1 MAATLGAFNVEF
13 AQEQPEPAPGY
24 NQALEF
30 LLGRV
35 NFEKTGHKPYSAS
48 HYKLSRMRMLLQWL
62 GNPQLRLPT
71 IHIAGTKGKGSTA
84 TYLFEILRA
93 AGHRVG
99 LFTSPHLLKLEERFT
114 VDGEYCPADLLVR
127 LVERLREV
135 EDKLMEETGEKATF
149 FELSTALAWLYFEA
163 AQVDAVVLEVGLGGR
178 LDSTNV
184 CAPLLTIITSISL
197 DHQAQ
202 LGNTI
207 TLIAGEKGGI
217 IKQQIPVICGAR
229 HPDASDVI
237 VRKATE
243 CQAPIRCIGVDFDA
257 RWGGSK
263 LTPLESTPPQIPSPE
278 STSSSAERLLPK
290 LTGQID
296 YYEKATGFAFAN
308 VTLGMPGKHQSDNA
322 SIAIAA
328 TRWLIELGWRIDE
341 SQLRQGLIRARARG
355 RFELVGVAPFR
366 IIDTAHNEASIVSL
380 VEALKDYFPQS
391 RRVVIFAAS
400 RDKDLRVMLRELIQ
414 ATDILILTQYRENPR
429 AVPASQLQ
437 EIVSE
442 LIASE
447 EFLFQKKM
455 LAHTVITKDPAEAYE
470 VGLQLCGPDDLLCA
484 TGSFFLAA
492 ELFPIIGLRR
502 FERLTENNRNRE
514 VEP

>member
-1 MAATLGAFNVEF
+1 MAATLGAFNVET

-24 NQALEF
+24 NHALEF

-48 HYKLSRMRMLLQWL
+48 HYKLSRMQMLLQWL

-93 AGHRVG
+93 AGYRVG

-114 VDGEYCPADLLVR
+114 VDGVYCPADLLVR

-135 EDKLMEETGEKATF
+135 EDKLTEETGEKATF

-163 AQVDAVVLEVGLGGR
+163 AKVDVVVLEVGLGGR

-207 TLIAGEKGGI
+207 ALIAGEKAGI
-217 IKQQIPVICGAR
+217 IKEQIPVVCGAR
-229 HPDASDVI
+229 HPDANDVI

-243 CQAPIRCIGVDFDA
+243 CQAPLRCIAVDFDA
-257 RWGGSK
+257 RWGGSGFTK
-263 LTPLESTPPQIPSPE
+263 PESTPPE
-278 STSSSAERLLPK
+278 STFSESKLFSTSGPLPK

-296 YYEKATGFAFAN
+296 YFEKSREFELAN
-308 VTLGMPGKHQSDNA
+308 ATLGMPGKHQCDNA
-322 SIAIAA
+322 AIAIAA
-328 TRWLIELGWRIDE
+328 TRWLIELGWRIAE
-341 SQLRQGLIRARARG
+341 TQLREGLIRAKARG
-355 RFELVGVAPFR
+355 RFELVGVAPYR

-380 VEALKDYFPQS
+380 VEAMKDYFPQA
-391 RRVVIFAAS
+391 RRVVLFAAS

-414 ATDILILTQYRENPR
+414 STDILILTQYRENPR

-437 EIVSE
+437 EIIAE

-447 EFLFQKKM
+447 KVLSQKKM
-455 LAHTVITKDPAEAYE
+455 LAHTVIAKDPAEAYE

-502 FERLTENNRNRE
+502 FERRTENNRNSE